1 MNNKKWPLLALF
13 FGLFSAVL
21 VGSFW
26 LSTPKVTEAACGA
39 STSSCKTCHEVKGED
54 PVSKKGN
61 WHIQHAFGDFCQA
74 CHLGVATETDKAKA
88 HIGVV
93 AKPLVQPD
101 ESCASCHP
109 SDSAV
114 RVAKYGGTATG
125 SSNSSGGTASTGA
138 TSSSGAPA
146 TGTTAAS
153 SEAGAVTPS
162 AAATQIPPG
171 ANPNF
176 DLIDFNVQDVTPWL
190 AWVIGIINAFI
201 LMLLAVLIWRWK
213 KGFWPWSFWKGTQK
227 NVPYHSLPPE
237 VQEVFSQLLEGD
249 METVLALQEILKREQ
264 GRQLLQAVSHLPEK
278 VQAQL
283 QTFDENELKSLS
295 SLSEVMKNVKE
306 GEHLGL

>member
-1 MNNKKWPLLALF
+1 MNNKKWSLLALF
-13 FGLFSAVL
+13 FGLFSVVL

-26 LSTPKVTEAACGA
+26 LLTPKVTEAACGA

-88 HIGVV
+88 HVGVV
-93 AKPLVQPD
+93 AKPLAQPD
-101 ESCASCHP
+101 QSCASCHP
-109 SDSAV
+109 SDSAA
-114 RVAKYGGTATG
+114 RVAKYGGTVTG
-125 SSNSSGGTASTGA
+125 SSNSTGGA
-138 TSSSGAPA
+138 TSASGAPA
-146 TGTTAAS
+146 PGTSATS
-153 SEAGAVTPS
+153 SEAGAITPS
-162 AAATQIPPG
+162 EAATQIPPS

-176 DLIDFNVQDVTPWL
+176 DLIDFNVRDMVPWL

-213 KGFWPWSFWKGTQK
+213 KGFWPWSFLKGRQN

-237 VQEVFSQLLEGD
+237 AQEVFSLLLEGD
-249 METVLALQEILKREQ
+249 IETVLALQEILKREQ

-283 QTFDENELKSLS
+283 QRFNENELKSLS
-295 SLSEVMKNVKE
+295 SLSDVMKNVKE